1 MHRGTVRSEE
11 GVKQGDTL
19 GSLLFALSM
28 QGLYRRCA
36 QNLPNVRCIAVA
48 DDLNIIGSADGVF
61 KAFGR
66 FERSLVGTG
75 LSLRKDKCAVLWP
88 KVSDPPE
95 LVRSSATRL
104 GLPLHRG
111 TMQTLGVL
119 VGSGSQQMHAWL
131 ERQIDSY
138 KEYLE
143 LLLHPELPAQVAMIL
158 LRLSVIPQLG
168 YLARVVPPSLLAPH
182 ALRFDDMVL
191 DVVQR
196 KFLLPS
202 PLPDVA
208 KFFLSLPI
216 KVGGFGLR
224 KARDVSCPAYFC
236 AVSAAAEGILELLP
250 VERRLLYSLMRR
262 PALLSLRR
270 WTCASIG

>member
-1 MHRGTVRSEE
+1 
-11 GVKQGDTL
+11 
-19 GSLLFALSM
+19 
-28 QGLYRRCA
+28 
-36 QNLPNVRCIAVA
+36 
-48 DDLNIIGSADGVF
+48 
-61 KAFGR
+61 
-66 FERSLVGTG
+66 
-75 LSLRKDKCAVLWP
+75 
-88 KVSDPPE
+88 
-95 LVRSSATRL
+95 
-104 GLPLHRG
+104 
-111 TMQTLGVL
+111 
-119 VGSGSQQMHAWL
+119 MHAWL

-236 AVSAAAEGILELLP
+236 AVSL
-250 VERRLLYSLMRR
+250 RRRVSWSCYQSSGAVLYSLMRR

-270 WTCASIG
+270 WTCASIS

>member
-1 MHRGTVRSEE
+1 MLPSAQR
-11 GVKQGDTL
+11 VKQGDTL

-95 LVRSSATRL
+95 IVRSSATRL

-119 VGSGSQQMHAWL
+119 VGSGSQQMRAWL

-138 KEYLE
+138 KEDLE

-182 ALRFDDMVL
+182 ARRFDEMVL

-196 KFLLPS
+196 KFLLPN
-202 PLPDVA
+202 PLPDLMWRS
-208 KFFLSLPI
+208 FSSHCP
-216 KVGGFGLR
+216 LR
-224 KARDVSCPAYFC
+224 LVVLVFVKLAMSPVRPTFAQYLLRRRVSWSCYQSSG
-236 AVSAAAEGILELLP
+236 AV
-250 VERRLLYSLMRR
+250 LYSLMRR

-270 WTCASIG
+270 WTCASIS

>member
-28 QGLYRRCA
+28 QGLYRCCA
-36 QNLPNVRCIAVA
+36 RNLPNVRCIAAA

-95 LVRSSATRL
+95 IVR
-104 GLPLHRG
+104 

-119 VGSGSQQMHAWL
+119 VGSGSQQKHARL
-131 ERQIDSY
+131 ERQIESY

-143 LLLHPELPAQVAMIL
+143 LLLHPELPAQVSMIL
-158 LRLSVIPQLG
+158 LPQRDSAAG
-168 YLARVVPPSLLAPH
+168 
-182 ALRFDDMVL
+182 
-191 DVVQR
+191 
-196 KFLLPS
+196 LPCQ
-202 PLPDVA
+202 
-208 KFFLSLPI
+208 
-216 KVGGFGLR
+216 
-224 KARDVSCPAYFC
+224 SCP
-236 AVSAAAEGILELLP
+236 S
-250 VERRLLYSLMRR
+250 
-262 PALLSLRR
+262 
-270 WTCASIG
+270 